1 MGESESDG
9 ENEEDDEEDNN
20 EDDECLPS
28 TKRIDVV
35 RCIRSIM
42 DALAPEAFSNGL
54 LCSGAFVMDCW
65 VEGVRVHRTMA
76 QTTRAIMRRV
86 RRTVRTALTVEKVK
100 LGVDER
106 GDGILGVCVYCVY

>member
-9 ENEEDDEEDNN
+9 ENEEDN
-20 EDDECLPS
+20 EDDENEERLPS

-42 DALAPEAFSNGL
+42 DALALEAFSNGL
-54 LCSGAFVMDCW
+54 LCSGEFVIGW

-76 QTTRAIMRRV
+76 QTTRAMMRRV
-86 RRTVRTALTVEKVK
+86 RRTARIALTMEKGT

-106 GDGILGVCVYCVY
+106 GDVILGSCVLYCVY

>member
-1 MGESESDG
+1 MGESESYG

-42 DALAPEAFSNGL
+42 DALALEAFSNGL
-54 LCSGAFVMDCW
+54 LCSGAFGMGCW

-76 QTTRAIMRRV
+76 QMRRV

-106 GDGILGVCVYCVY
+106 GDGILGVCVLYCVY

>member
-20 EDDECLPS
+20 EDDERLPS

-54 LCSGAFVMDCW
+54 LLCSGAFGMGCW

-76 QTTRAIMRRV
+76 QMTRAMMRRV
-86 RRTVRTALTVEKVK
+86 RRTVRTALTVWMGRV
-100 LGVDER
+100 
-106 GDGILGVCVYCVY
+106 DGILCSL